1 MKKFFMIIVII
12 KILIITTLE
21 FSSQFNSR
29 LRFSMEKELLNQ
41 YKTFNEKLEK
51 MKGILY

>member
-1 MKKFFMIIVII
+1 MKKLFLIIVIL
-12 KILIITTLE
+12 KILIVLTVE

-51 MKGILY
+51 MKGNN